1 MLSMLKNSL
10 AFLRLHRQLNLPI
23 TNAKFGFVRRL
34 FSRQFAQKITG
45 IDKANGLLLLPDQY
59 VFETLQLDLGITQTQ
74 DLDFYLD
81 EAYNNRTL
89 RQVFEENQRK
99 GYGNKW
105 KNWDDYI
112 RRISGSLIFIYA
124 MLRIMQ
130 PRVVVETGVA
140 EGSMTSWM
148 LAALVLNKTG
158 KLVSIDLPA
167 IENELTMDR
176 TVVQTEV
183 GLWIPDDYKS
193 QWEYLEGDAKELLP
207 KILIKEEVE
216 CFMHDSLHTRSHML
230 FEYALARN
238 LMRENALIISDD
250 IDWNNAF
257 INFLATNELRGY
269 TSITNPSLGGFIN
282 KFDAYERS
290 VGLGVIRR

>member
-1 MLSMLKNSL
+1 M
-10 AFLRLHRQLNLPI
+10 
-23 TNAKFGFVRRL
+23 
-34 FSRQFAQKITG
+34 
-45 IDKANGLLLLPDQY
+45 LLPDQY

-89 RQVFEENQRK
+89 RRVFEENQKK
-99 GYGNKW
+99 GYGSKW
-105 KNWDDYI
+105 RSWDDYI

-250 IDWNNAF
+250 IGWNNAF
-257 INFLATNELRGY
+257 INFLSTNELRGY
-269 TSITNPSLGGFIN
+269 TSITNPSLGG
-282 KFDAYERS
+282 S
-290 VGLGVIRR
+290 